1 MSHSPRPLNRQDYKT
16 LTLAALGGALEFYDF
31 IIFVFFAAVVG
42 ALFFPADIP
51 EWLRQV
57 QTFGIFAAGYLARP
71 LGGIVMAH
79 FGDMVGRKKM
89 FTLSILLMAVPTLA
103 IGLLPTYAT
112 AGIFAPLLLLLMR
125 ILQGAAIGGEVP
137 GAWVFVSEHV
147 PVRRMGIACGTLT
160 AGLTVGILLG
170 SVVAT
175 IVNTSMTQQAVHE
188 WGWRIPFLLGG
199 AFGLVAMYLRRW
211 LQETPVFLEMQQR
224 KALAQE
230 LPVKAV
236 VLRHKKAVVVS
247 MLLTWLLSAGI
258 VVVILMS
265 PVWLQKQYGFAP
277 AVTLQANSIAT
288 IMLCFGCLAAGL
300 AIDRIGASLTFIIG
314 SLLLAASS
322 WAFYHLAG
330 SHPEQLFLLY
340 GVVGLCVG
348 VVGAVPYVMVRAF
361 PPEVRFTG
369 ISFSYNVSYA
379 IFGGLTPIVVTV
391 LMGVSPM
398 APAWYVLALS
408 LMGLALGI
416 WFYRPSAQQLHGQ
429 KSRGYD
435 RNDVPAQAGTLKI
448 SVFHQ
453 SAEWCSRTVR
463 SALRP
468 LPGRSRLRHTPDQSS
483 LPREQCL
490 RYPPDGQQPAGR
502 TARSGSGRRTAVLG
516 SLSEYR
522 RT

>member
-1 MSHSPRPLNRQDYKT
+1 MSNYTRPLNRQDYKT

-42 ALFFPADIP
+42 ELFFPADIP

-71 LGGIVMAH
+71 LGGIIMAH
-79 FGDMVGRKKM
+79 FGDLVGRKKM

-112 AGIFAPLLLLLMR
+112 AGLAAPLLLLMMR

-137 GAWVFVSEHV
+137 GAWVFVAEHV
-147 PVRRMGIACGTLT
+147 PARRIGIACGTLT

-175 IVNTSMTQQAVHE
+175 LINTQLTVQAIHSG
-188 WGWRIPFLLGG
+188 GWRIPFLLGG
-199 AFGLVAMYLRRW
+199 IFGLVAMYLRRW
-211 LQETPVFLEMQQR
+211 LQETPIFLEMQQC

-230 LPVKAV
+230 LPIKSV
-236 VLRHKKAVVVS
+236 VLKHKPAVVVS

-277 AVTLQANSIAT
+277 ALTLQANSVAT
-288 IMLCFGCLAAGL
+288 VMLCVGCLLAGL
-300 AIDRIGASLTFIIG
+300 IVDKVGASKTFIVG
-314 SLLLAASS
+314 SILLACSS
-322 WAFYHLAG
+322 WLFYHLAG
-330 SHPEQLFLLY
+330 THPEQLFLLY
-340 GVVGLCVG
+340 GLVGLCVG

-361 PPEVRFTG
+361 PAEVRFTG
-369 ISFSYNVSYA
+369 ISFSYNLSYA
-379 IFGGLTPIVVTV
+379 IFGGLTPIAVTM

-408 LMGLALGI
+408 LLGLVLGI
-416 WFYRPSAQQLHGQ
+416 WLR
-429 KSRGYD
+429 KE
-435 RNDVPAQAGTLKI
+435 VPAAVGGELQ
-448 SVFHQ
+448 
-453 SAEWCSRTVR
+453 R
-463 SALRP
+463 S
-468 LPGRSRLRHTPDQSS
+468 
-483 LPREQCL
+483 
-490 RYPPDGQQPAGR
+490 
-502 TARSGSGRRTAVLG
+502 
-516 SLSEYR
+516 
-522 RT
+522 

>member
-1 MSHSPRPLNRQDYKT
+1 MSHYTRPLNRQDYKT

-42 ALFFPADIP
+42 ELFFPADIP

-71 LGGIVMAH
+71 LGGIIMAH
-79 FGDMVGRKKM
+79 FGDLVGRKKM

-103 IGLLPTYAT
+103 VGLLPTFAT
-112 AGIFAPLLLLLMR
+112 AGLAAPLLLLLMR

-137 GAWVFVSEHV
+137 GAWVFVAEHV
-147 PVRRMGIACGTLT
+147 PARRIGIACGTLT

-175 IVNTSMTQQAVHE
+175 LINTQLSAQAIHDG
-188 WGWRIPFLLGG
+188 GWRIPFLLGG
-199 AFGLVAMYLRRW
+199 IFGLVAMYLRRW
-211 LQETPVFLEMQQR
+211 LQETPIFLEMQQR

-230 LPVKAV
+230 LPIKSV
-236 VLRHKKAVVVS
+236 VLKHKQAVVVS

-277 AVTLQANSIAT
+277 ALTLQANSVAT
-288 IMLCFGCLAAGL
+288 IMLCVGCMLAGL
-300 AIDRIGASLTFIIG
+300 IVDRVGASKTFIVG
-314 SLLLAASS
+314 SILLACSS
-322 WAFYHLAG
+322 WFFYHLAG
-330 SHPEQLFLLY
+330 THPEQLFLLY
-340 GVVGLCVG
+340 GLVGLCVG

-361 PPEVRFTG
+361 PAEVRFTG

-379 IFGGLTPIVVTV
+379 IFGGLTPIAVTM

-408 LMGLALGI
+408 LMGLGLGI
-416 WFYRPSAQQLHGQ
+416 WLRKEIPAA
-429 KSRGYD
+429 SRS
-435 RNDVPAQAGTLKI
+435 PAEA
-448 SVFHQ
+448 
-453 SAEWCSRTVR
+453 
-463 SALRP
+463 
-468 LPGRSRLRHTPDQSS
+468 
-483 LPREQCL
+483 
-490 RYPPDGQQPAGR
+490 
-502 TARSGSGRRTAVLG
+502 
-516 SLSEYR
+516 
-522 RT
+522 

>member
-1 MSHSPRPLNRQDYKT
+1 MEQQTRPLNRQDYKT

-42 ALFFPADIP
+42 ELFFPPDIP

-71 LGGIVMAH
+71 LGGIIMAH
-79 FGDMVGRKKM
+79 FGDLVGRKKM
-89 FTLSILLMAVPTLA
+89 FTLSILLMAVPTLL
-103 IGLLPTYAT
+103 IGLLPDYA
-112 AGIFAPLLLLLMR
+112 AMGIAAPVLLLLMR

-137 GAWVFVSEHV
+137 GAWVFVAEHV
-147 PVRRMGIACGTLT
+147 PEKRIGIACGTLT

-175 IVNTSMTQQAVHE
+175 IINTSMTAQAIHDG
-188 WGWRIPFLLGG
+188 GWRIPFLLGG

-211 LQETPVFLEMQQR
+211 LQETPIFLKMQQR

-236 VLRHKKAVVVS
+236 VVKHRQAVVIS

-288 IMLCFGCLAAGL
+288 VMLCVGCLLAGL
-300 AIDRIGASLTFIIG
+300 AADRLGASRTFIVG
-314 SLLLAASS
+314 SVLLAAAS
-322 WAFYHLAG
+322 WAFYHLSG
-330 SHPEQLFLLY
+330 THPEQLFLLY
-340 GVVGLCVG
+340 GLVGLCVG
-348 VVGAVPYVMVRAF
+348 VVGAVPFVMVRAF
-361 PPEVRFTG
+361 PAEVRFTG
-369 ISFSYNVSYA
+369 ISFSYNVAYA
-379 IFGGLTPIVVTV
+379 IFGGLTPVAVTM

-408 LMGLALGI
+408 VMGLGLGV
-416 WFYRPSAQQLHGQ
+416 WLGRKRQVES
-429 KSRGYD
+429 
-435 RNDVPAQAGTLKI
+435 
-448 SVFHQ
+448 
-453 SAEWCSRTVR
+453 R
-463 SALRP
+463 SAVAA
-468 LPGRSRLRHTPDQSS
+468 
-483 LPREQCL
+483 
-490 RYPPDGQQPAGR
+490 QP
-502 TARSGSGRRTAVLG
+502 
-516 SLSEYR
+516 
-522 RT
+522 

>member
-1 MSHSPRPLNRQDYKT
+1 MSHLARPLNRQDYKT

-42 ALFFPADIP
+42 ELFFPADIP

-79 FGDMVGRKKM
+79 FGDLVGRKKM
-89 FTLSILLMAVPTLA
+89 FTLSILLMAVPTLL
-103 IGLLPTYAT
+103 IGLLPTYASV
-112 AGIFAPLLLLLMR
+112 GIAAPLLLLLMR
-125 ILQGAAIGGEVP
+125 VLQGAAIGGEVP
-137 GAWVFVSEHV
+137 GAWVFVAEHV
-147 PVRRMGIACGTLT
+147 PAQRIGIACGTLT

-175 IVNTSMTQQAVHE
+175 LINTSMTAQVIHDG
-188 WGWRIPFLLGG
+188 GWRIPFLLGG

-211 LQETPVFLEMQQR
+211 LQETPIFLEMQQR
-224 KALAQE
+224 KQLAQE
-230 LPVKAV
+230 LPVKSV
-236 VLRHKKAVVVS
+236 VMKHQKSVVIS

-265 PVWLQKQYGFAP
+265 PVWLQKHYGFAP
-277 AVTLQANSIAT
+277 ALTLQANSIAT
-288 IMLCFGCLAAGL
+288 IMLCVGCLLAGL
-300 AIDRIGASLTFIIG
+300 SADKFGASRTFIVG

-330 SHPEQLFLLY
+330 SSAEHLFALY
-340 GVVGLCVG
+340 GLVGLCVG

-379 IFGGLTPIVVTV
+379 VFGGLTPIAVTL
-391 LMGVSPM
+391 LMSVSPM

-408 LMGLALGI
+408 LVGLGLGL
-416 WFYRPSAQQLHGQ
+416 WLRQTYSA
-429 KSRGYD
+429 
-435 RNDVPAQAGTLKI
+435 
-448 SVFHQ
+448 
-453 SAEWCSRTVR
+453 
-463 SALRP
+463 
-468 LPGRSRLRHTPDQSS
+468 PDKAS
-483 LPREQCL
+483 LMTR
-490 RYPPDGQQPAGR
+490 
-502 TARSGSGRRTAVLG
+502 
-516 SLSEYR
+516 
-522 RT
+522 